1 MSDRLLPVRNGAVV
15 PLSEIPVLPPAGFQL
30 LLGETL
36 EAGGRLAAYVGE
48 RDAGGQVRLTAL
60 LADDAAGRLGLAATL
75 PGDALP
81 SLARDFPQ
89 VERFERALF
98 EEHGVRPEGHPWMKP
113 VRGAL
118 ADGAPRWAMQ
128 GPELHEVAV
137 GPVHAGIIE
146 PGHFRFQC
154 HGEHVFHLEIQLG
167 YQRRE
172 VERLLEAARGPRALA
187 LAESIAGDTAVGHA
201 LAHVSAVEALAGIEA
216 PPRAQ
221 ALRAVGLELERLANH
236 VGDLGAI
243 AGDVGFLPSASYLGA
258 LRAEFLNALAE
269 LCGNRFGKGL
279 LAPGGVRF
287 DLDPAETARLADRL
301 SGAFA
306 KVREAAGLL
315 FRSPSARNRT
325 DGTGALTRALCD
337 ELGLVGP
344 CARACGAGRDVRRD
358 HPAGHYRQDRP
369 PVASADSGDV
379 YARALVRL
387 LEAERSAQF
396 VDRTLQ
402 LLPEGPARVTCPPP
416 APGHLAVALVE
427 GWRGELA
434 HVVTAGEGGRFARYA
449 VVDPSFHDWA
459 GLALALR
466 GEQISDFPLCN
477 KSFNLSYA
485 GHDL

>member
-1 MSDRLLPVRNGAVV
+1 MSARLLPIANGAAVPVGDV
-15 PLSEIPVLPPAGFQL
+15 PLLAPADFQA

-36 EAGGRLAAYVGE
+36 EAGGRLVAYSGE
-48 RDAGGQVRLTAL
+48 RSQGRVRLTAL
-60 LADDAAGRLGLAATL
+60 LADDGAGRLGLTATL
-75 PGDALP
+75 PGESLP
-81 SLARDFPQ
+81 SLARQFPS

-98 EEHGVRPEGHPWMKP
+98 EEFGVRPEGHPWLKP
-113 VRGAL
+113 VRL
-118 ADGAPRWAMQ
+118 SLPDDVPLYAMQ
-128 GPELHEVAV
+128 GAELHEVAV

-167 YQRRE
+167 YQHRG
-172 VERLLEAARGPRALA
+172 VEKLLEGAAGPRALA
-187 LAESIAGDTAVGHA
+187 LAESIAGDTAVGHG
-201 LAHVSAVEALAGIEA
+201 LAHVTALEALGGCEA

-221 ALRAVGLELERLANH
+221 ALRAVALELERLANH

-243 AGDVGFLPSASYLGA
+243 AGDVGYLPSASYLGA
-258 LRAEFLNALAE
+258 LRAEYLNALAE

-279 LAPGGVRF
+279 LTPGGVRF
-287 DLDPAETARLADRL
+287 DLDQAEAARLADRL
-301 SGAFA
+301 AGALG
-306 KVREAAGLL
+306 KTREAAGLL
-315 FRSPSARNRT
+315 LRSPSARNRT
-325 DGTGALTRALCD
+325 DGTGALTRPRCD

-344 CARACGAGRDVRRD
+344 CARACGSGRDVRRD
-358 HPAGHYRQDRP
+358 HPVGHYRQDRP
-369 PVASADSGDV
+369 PVASAESGDV

-387 LEAERSAQF
+387 LEAERSAAF

-402 LLPEGPARVTCPPP
+402 LLPEGPVRVPCAPP
-416 APGHLAVALVE
+416 APGLFAVALVE

-434 HVVTAGEGGRFARYA
+434 HLVTTGEGGRIVRHA
-449 VVDPSFHDWA
+449 VKDPSFHDWA

>member
-1 MSDRLLPVRNGAVV
+1 LSGRLLPVANGAAVAV
-15 PLSEIPVLPPAGFQL
+15 AEVPVLAPAEFQA

-36 EAGGRLAAYVGE
+36 EAGGRLAAYAGE
-48 RDAGGQVRLTAL
+48 RGPDGRVRLTAL
-60 LADDAAGRLGLAATL
+60 LADDGAGRLGLAATL
-75 PGDALP
+75 PGESLP
-81 SLARDFPQ
+81 SLARELPS

-98 EEHGVRPEGHPWMKP
+98 EEYGVRPEGHPWMKP
-113 VRGAL
+113 VRQALPDDAPLYAMEGA
-118 ADGAPRWAMQ
+118 
-128 GPELHEVAV
+128 ELHEVAV

-167 YQRRE
+167 YQRRG
-172 VERLLEAARGPRALA
+172 VERLLENAAGPRALA
-187 LAESIAGDTAVGHA
+187 LAESLAGDTSVGHA
-201 LAHVSAVEALAGIEA
+201 LAHVTALEALGGAEA

-221 ALRAVGLELERLANH
+221 ALRAVALELERLANH

-243 AGDVGFLPSASYLGA
+243 AGDVGYLPSASYLGA
-258 LRAEFLNALAE
+258 LRAEYLNALAE

-279 LAPGGVRF
+279 LVPGGVRF
-287 DLDPAETARLADRL
+287 DLDPADTARLADRL
-301 SGAFA
+301 TGALA
-306 KVREAAGLL
+306 KVREAAALL
-315 FRSPSARNRT
+315 LRSPSARNRT

-369 PVASADSGDV
+369 PVASAESGDV

-402 LLPEGPARVTCPPP
+402 LLPEGPVRSPCAPP
-416 APGHLAVALVE
+416 APGRLAVALVE

-434 HVVTAGEGGRFARYA
+434 HLVTSGEGGRLARY
-449 VVDPSFHDWA
+449 VVTDPSFHDWA